1 MTKMD
6 KIKRGI
12 YVLVLFSIIILTA
25 SIVSAGFFGD
35 LLDKIKI
42 TGKLGS
48 QDVSLNITVTG
59 GTPPTIPRVDNQTDN
74 IISGPNEGPV
84 PTYILINFTAYDTD
98 GAVNLDDSSAAVTV
112 GKSGETNR
120 TNVSCS
126 WVADYDTDYA
136 NYTCNI
142 TMWWWDGAGDWT
154 IYANISD
161 AQTNTGTNSTKTFS
175 VGTTDGVANNI
186 TSVSWGTISPGA
198 IDQAAN
204 DIAGL
209 NNTGNM
215 NQWIRVNATDLVGET
230 YPAYALGAS
239 NFSVNGSSCG
249 GGVMTHNTYLNISD
263 VELLKGNYTP
273 NDGTAQEILYFC
285 LKECN
290 SDLAPQSY
298 STSASENGYGPWVIA
313 LTNQ

>member
-1 MTKMD
+1 MIKMD

-12 YVLVLFSIIILTA
+12 YILVLFSIIILTT

-35 LLDKIKI
+35 LLDKLKI

-48 QDVSLNITVTG
+48 QDVSLNITVTSG
-59 GTPPTIPRVDNQTDN
+59 AAPTIPRIDNQTAN
-74 IISGPNEGPV
+74 IIDGPNEGPN
-84 PTYILINFTAYDTD
+84 PTYIIINFTAYDVDEFT
-98 GAVNLDDSSAAVTV
+98 NLDDNSANVSV

-126 WVADYDTDYA
+126 WVADYDVYYA

-161 AQTNTGTNSTKTFS
+161 LQANTATNSTETFYI
-175 VGTTDGVANNI
+175 GATDGIENNI

-198 IDQAAN
+198 TNQAAN
-204 DIAGL
+204 EIAGL

-215 NQWIRVNATDLVGET
+215 NQWIEVNATDLVGET
-230 YPAYALGAS
+230 DPAFALGAS
-239 NFSVNGSSCG
+239 NFSVNGTSCG
-249 GGVMTHNTYLNISD
+249 GGVMTNNTYLNITD
-263 VELLKGNYTP
+263 TQLLKGNYTK
-273 NDGTAQEILYFC
+273 NDGSGQEILHFC
-285 LKECN
+285 LEECN
-290 SDLAPQSY
+290 SNLEAQYY
-298 STSASENGYGPWVIA
+298 STSTSKNGYGPWVIQVQ
-313 LTNQ
+313 NQ